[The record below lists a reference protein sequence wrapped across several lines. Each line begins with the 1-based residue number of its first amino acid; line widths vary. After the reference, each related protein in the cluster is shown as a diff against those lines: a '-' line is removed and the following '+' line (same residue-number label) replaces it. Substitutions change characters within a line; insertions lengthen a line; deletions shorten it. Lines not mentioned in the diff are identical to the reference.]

1 MEGARYVLF
10 PKRISY
16 SFVSIYFVDYGS
28 WEQDTWFTFISYIE
42 L

>member
-16 SFVSIYFVDYGS
+16 SVSIYFVDYGS